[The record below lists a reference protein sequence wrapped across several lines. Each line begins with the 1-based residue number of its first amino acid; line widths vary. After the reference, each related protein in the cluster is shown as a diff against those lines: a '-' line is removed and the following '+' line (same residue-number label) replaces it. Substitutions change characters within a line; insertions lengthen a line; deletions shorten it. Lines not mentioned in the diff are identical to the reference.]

1 MSRRE
6 RLHVDDGD
14 VRQITRQRRGRLISC
29 PNCMRIFES
38 MRRFQLQCPQ
48 CGHAWQERS
57 GRNVIDWL
65 REQPAN
71 LAGGFIWVV
80 PVLLLFGFFGTIVY
94 SLAKDVDDLE
104 DILAIAPIAAFLF
117 ILTAAIVVIG
127 RLKHESNRF

>member
-1 MSRRE
+1 
-6 RLHVDDGD
+6 
-14 VRQITRQRRGRLISC
+14 
-29 PNCMRIFES
+29 

-80 PVLLLFGFFGTIVY
+80 PVLLWFGFFGTIVY

-127 RLKHESNRF
+127 RLKHKSNRF